1 MKQRSVYDIIK
12 SNNVIYKLIEQQ
24 INYTVNVAYK
34 LYKLKKE
41 LDEIELLMNERWVTL
56 FGEDYNTDNFTQEE
70 VILYNATLMAVMD
83 IDTFQLSIEEV
94 VGNDEI
100 KLSLNEVEIID
111 NFLK

>member
-1 MKQRSVYDIIK
+1 MDNIDNLSEIIQQTEEYKQVCDQCK
-12 SNNVIYKLIEQQ
+12 
-24 INYTVNVAYK
+24 
-34 LYKLKKE
+34 
-41 LDEIELLMNERWVTL
+41 DEILIYPTISGRT
-56 FGEDYNTDNFTQEE
+56 NFTQEE